1 MTLTLSAGKRYL
13 ENLLK
18 KNDLP
23 VKKYRRVTALL
34 ELDRGR
40 TFTEVA
46 KIVGMTSA
54 TMSTWAKKYKNAGLA
69 FLIDN
74 PKPGRPPLIDGLQRA
89 KITALACSQPP
100 EGYEKW
106 SLRLGSLGTQGQLN
120 FIFDR
125 KGVFR
130 LTPEA
135 VGDPDEME
143 LELIDF
149 GLEKLEVDEEEA
161 VIYTDYLDFGRM
173 AKALEERGIETI
185 KAQLERI
192 PTTFSEL
199 NEEQTDQILE
209 LIDKFEEDDDVQA
222 VYHNLK

>member
-1 MTLTLSAGKRYL
+1 MKKEHIHLTETDQTYL

-106 SLRLGSLGTQGQLN
+106 SLRLLA
-120 FIFDR
+120 D
-125 KGVFR
+125 K
-130 LTPEA
+130 A
-135 VGDPDEME
+135 VE
-143 LELIDF
+143 LELVPSISY
-149 GLEKLEVDEEEA
+149 GEVR
-161 VIYTDYLDFGRM
+161 L
-173 AKALEERGIETI
+173 
-185 KAQLERI
+185 
-192 PTTFSEL
+192 
-199 NEEQTDQILE
+199 ILKKPNSSP
-209 LIDKFEEDDDVQA
+209 I
-222 VYHNLK
+222 